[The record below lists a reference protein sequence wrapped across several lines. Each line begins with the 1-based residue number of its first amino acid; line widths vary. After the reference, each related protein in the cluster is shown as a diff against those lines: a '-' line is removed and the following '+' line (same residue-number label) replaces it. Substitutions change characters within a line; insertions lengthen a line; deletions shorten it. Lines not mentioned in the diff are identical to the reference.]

1 MSAEQTQASRENSV
15 QGLQNPVR
23 IRGIQRE
30 NLCADL
36 EKCILHDAGI
46 EPECN
51 GLGNVTSSY
60 GLPLTCGGARHLAG
74 IGDAVLGR
82 PVWTACIMPD
92 AGGRRNAAEMK
103 NGKWAGIVRIPAHF
117 M

>member
-1 MSAEQTQASRENSV
+1 MVSWDKLRGCKTPSGSAVYRGENF
-15 QGLQNPVR
+15 
-23 IRGIQRE
+23 
-30 NLCADL
+30 CADL

-46 EPECN
+46 EPECS

-60 GLPLTCGGARHLAG
+60 GLPLTCGGARCLTES
-74 IGDAVLGR
+74 GDAVLGR

-103 NGKWAGIVRIPAHF
+103 KGKWAGIVRIPAYF